1 MILAQLLLLAGCTGG
16 AGDSACEEG
25 QSCCAAALPTLSVC
39 VVDLPAGESVSG
51 VFTSWA
57 SISSSFTSDSGEVYD
72 VWVEGDGLADVPDMA
87 AAGPVTLTQTG
98 NCDGESG
105 IHTALHV
112 AGATGDTLLL
122 VGARAVTGLG
132 SWTVAVRT
140 TSACDPHAGDMCNE
154 LLTDRP
160 LDFMHEADGFLSG
173 VHLDMGMQTTLD
185 AYTLRVNLSQTGSG
199 DYLCSDGGGTDYTNF
214 WITGPG

>member
-1 MILAQLLLLAGCTGG
+1 MVLAQLLLLTGCAGD
-16 AGDSACEEG
+16 AGDSACVEG
-25 QSCCAAALPTLSVC
+25 QTCCAASLPTLSVC
-39 VVDLPAGESVSG
+39 VVDLPGDQSVAG
-51 VFTSWA
+51 VFTSWENGG
-57 SISSSFTSDSGEVYD
+57 SFTADSGEVYD

-112 AGATGDTLLL
+112 VGATGDTLLL

-132 SWTVAVRT
+132 SWTVAVPT

-160 LDFMHEADGFLSG
+160 LNFSHEADGQLHG
-173 VHLDMGMQTTLD
+173 VQLDMGMQTTLD

-199 DYLCSDGGGTDYTNF
+199 EYLCSDGGGTDYTNF